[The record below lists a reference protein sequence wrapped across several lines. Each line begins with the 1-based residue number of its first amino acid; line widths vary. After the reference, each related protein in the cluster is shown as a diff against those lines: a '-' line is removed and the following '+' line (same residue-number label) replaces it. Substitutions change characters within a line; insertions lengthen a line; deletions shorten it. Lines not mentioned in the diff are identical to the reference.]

1 MDAINEATRIL
12 GKHFSSI
19 SFEMEDCSFTYRPD
33 EFIIHKMKAA
43 KASSKKNV
51 RSMRK
56 MCVIHCFARILSA
69 IYTKN
74 KEKKAI
80 AEVDEILSDL
90 PTGFYVDRDE
100 NILQSYTRA
109 IALIENFTTSVR
121 RLEEIIKEIK

>member
-1 MDAINEATRIL
+1 M
-12 GKHFSSI
+12 
-19 SFEMEDCSFTYRPD
+19 
-33 EFIIHKMKAA
+33 
-43 KASSKKNV
+43 
-51 RSMRK
+51 
-56 MCVIHCFARILSA
+56 
-69 IYTKN
+69 KN

-80 AEVDEILSDL
+80 AEVDEILGDL